1 MCTRNKQKYNV
12 CDLLFNDK
20 REEDVER
27 KFGWFLRAFRYGVP
41 PHAGFA
47 LGLDRLCMILC
58 GTDNIRDVEAFPKN
72 LQATDP
78 MSKAPS
84 IVSQEALDA
93 VGVEIKKE

>member
-1 MCTRNKQKYNV
+1 
-12 CDLLFNDK
+12 
-20 REEDVER
+20 
-27 KFGWFLRAFRYGVP
+27 
-41 PHAGFA
+41 
-47 LGLDRLCMILC
+47 MILC